1 MRGHKDITKNPPE
14 VETRGPTNSGNF
26 VELLMYRVRGTDETF
41 ENHLQNAPRNA
52 KYTAPDIKNELIECC
67 RDLIVEKLVGKV
79 IESRYY
85 LILADE
91 ATEKTIAL

>member
-14 VETRGPTNSGNF
+14 VETRGPTTSGKF

-91 ATEKTIAL
+91 ATEKAIAL